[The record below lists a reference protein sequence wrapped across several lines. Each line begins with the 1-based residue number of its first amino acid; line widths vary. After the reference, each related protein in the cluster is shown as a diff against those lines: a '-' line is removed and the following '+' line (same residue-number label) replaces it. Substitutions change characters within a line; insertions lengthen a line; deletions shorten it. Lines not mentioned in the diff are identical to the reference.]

1 MGNLFSNI
9 ISAIKPLG
17 LYSDEELSEIR
28 EEYRLRHCKGD
39 SVGTRMIEAIDN
51 EMRRR
56 DEKINGPF
64 DPSTLPRREHGW
76 NDDLLL
82 STESSERLM

>member
-1 MGNLFSNI
+1 MGNIFSNI
-9 ISAIKPLG
+9 IDAIKPLG
-17 LYSDEELSEIR
+17 LYSDEELSETR

-56 DEKINGPF
+56 DEKKNGPV
-64 DPSTLPRREHGW
+64 DPSRLPHREHGW
-76 NDDLLL
+76 YLPNDD
-82 STESSERLM
+82 